1 MKRCLFIIVF
11 LFGSNCLAFD
21 YNVIQDNSE
30 VVYSPAF
37 LQWSQASAHRDDIVF
52 KKSEVGYITDS
63 VEIKLN
69 SDFQFLYL
77 GRFFGVDNSMLKY
90 YELEYINDSFVER
103 PLNYDEVQ
111 EIFAD
116 FDVLKISDFNRGSY
130 TIINHCDEKY
140 ILLYNDTEESFANY
154 VVLPEVY
161 FASFGINGIIR
172 LPDRGK
178 ILFMNKEE
186 PEKQVYTIRVR

>member
-1 MKRCLFIIVF
+1 MKRCLFIFVF
-11 LFGSNCLAFD
+11 LCCSSCLAFD
-21 YNVIQDNSE
+21 YNAIQDNSE

-37 LQWSQASAHRDDIVF
+37 LQWSLACAHKDDIVL
-52 KKSEVGYITDS
+52 KKSEMGYITDYT
-63 VEIKLN
+63 ELRLN

-77 GRFFGVDNSMLKY
+77 GRFLGVDNSNLKY

-103 PLNYDEVQ
+103 ALTYEEVQ
-111 EIFAD
+111 EIFSD
-116 FDVLKISDFNRGSY
+116 FDVLKISDFTRGTY

-140 ILLYNDTEESFANY
+140 VLLYNDTEQSFANY

-172 LPDRGK
+172 LPNRGK

-186 PEKQVYTIRVR
+186 PEKQIYTIRVR